1 MRAGAR
7 CGKTQMSQ
15 ELLQAMRQSIIDG
28 AADHAIELAQRALQA
43 GVDPLQAVNGGFVP
57 GVDYVGE
64 QFAARQMF
72 LPDLVMAAEAMK
84 AGIGVLEPEMRRR
97 GRQREF
103 LGRVVLGT
111 VKGDIH
117 EIGKTLVG
125 ILLSAAGFEVVD
137 LGVNVTAESFAAK
150 AGELQADI
158 VGVSSLLTT
167 TMALQR
173 GVVEALDRAQLR
185 PRVKIIVGGA
195 PVTRKWAE
203 EIGADGYGKDA
214 VGAVALAKL
223 LVGKSNGPAK

>member
-1 MRAGAR
+1 
-7 CGKTQMSQ
+7 MSN
-15 ELLQAMRQSIIDG
+15 ELFQAMRQSIIDG
-28 AADHAIELAQRALQA
+28 AADHATELARQALTA
-43 GVDPLQAVNGGFVP
+43 GIDPLQAVNNGFVP

-64 QFAARQMF
+64 QFARREMF

-84 AGIGVLEPEMRRR
+84 AGIAVLEPEMRRR
-97 GRQREF
+97 GMQRES

-137 LGVNVTAESFAAK
+137 LGVNVTAEMFAAK
-150 AGELQADI
+150 ARELNADI

-173 GVVEALDRAQLR
+173 GVVEALDLAQLR

-214 VGAVALAKL
+214 VGAVTLAKS
-223 LVGKSNGPAK
+223 LVGKSNGQAK

>member
-1 MRAGAR
+1 
-7 CGKTQMSQ
+7 MSN

-28 AADHAIELAQRALQA
+28 AADHATELAQQALAA
-43 GVDPLQAVNGGFVP
+43 GLDPLQAVNEGFVS

-64 QFAARQMF
+64 QFARREMF

-97 GRQREF
+97 GTQRES

-137 LGVNVTAESFAAK
+137 LGVNVTAEMFAAK
-150 AGELQADI
+150 ARELHADI
-158 VGVSSLLTT
+158 IGVSSLLTT

-173 GVVEALDRAQLR
+173 GVVEALDKAQLR

-214 VGAVALAKL
+214 VGAVALAKS
-223 LVGKSNGPAK
+223 LVGKSNGHVK

>member
-1 MRAGAR
+1 
-7 CGKTQMSQ
+7 MSN
-15 ELLQAMRQSIIDG
+15 ELFQAMRQSIIDG
-28 AADHAIELAQRALQA
+28 AADHATELARQALTA
-43 GVDPLQAVNGGFVP
+43 GIDPLQAVNNGFVR

-64 QFAARQMF
+64 QFARREMF

-84 AGIGVLEPEMRRR
+84 AGIAVLEPEMRRR
-97 GRQREF
+97 GMQRES

-137 LGVNVTAESFAAK
+137 LGVNVTAEMFAAK
-150 AGELQADI
+150 ARELNADI

-214 VGAVALAKL
+214 VGAVTLAKS
-223 LVGKSNGPAK
+223 LVGKSNGQAK

>member
-1 MRAGAR
+1 
-7 CGKTQMSQ
+7 MSE
-15 ELLQAMRQSIIDG
+15 ELLGAMRQSIIDG

-43 GVDPLQAVNGGFVP
+43 GMDPLQAVNGGFVP

-84 AGIGVLEPEMRRR
+84 AGIAVLEPEMHRR
-97 GRQREF
+97 GTQREF

-137 LGVNVTAESFAAK
+137 LGVNVTAEMFAAK
-150 AGELQADI
+150 ARELEADI

-173 GVVEALDRAQLR
+173 GVVEALDWAQMR
-185 PRVKIIVGGA
+185 PGVKIIVGGA

-214 VGAVALAKL
+214 VGAVGLAKS
-223 LVGKSNGPAK
+223 LVGKSNGQAK

>member
-1 MRAGAR
+1 
-7 CGKTQMSQ
+7 MSE
-15 ELLQAMRQSIIDG
+15 ELLRAMRQSIIDG
-28 AADHAIELAQRALQA
+28 AADHARELAQRALAA
-43 GVDPLQAVNGGFVP
+43 GMDPLQAVNGGFVP

-84 AGIGVLEPEMRRR
+84 AGIAVLEPEMRRR
-97 GRQREF
+97 GTQREF

-125 ILLSAAGFEVVD
+125 ILLSASGFEVVD
-137 LGVNVTAESFAAK
+137 LGVNVTAEMFAAK
-150 AGELQADI
+150 ARELEADI

-214 VGAVALAKL
+214 VGAVALVKSLA
-223 LVGKSNGPAK
+223 GKSNVQAR

>member
-1 MRAGAR
+1 
-7 CGKTQMSQ
+7 MSE
-15 ELLQAMRQSIIDG
+15 ELFQAMRQSIIDG
-28 AADHAIELAQRALQA
+28 AADHATELAQQALAA
-43 GVDPLQAVNGGFVP
+43 GIDPLQAVNHGFVP

-64 QFAARQMF
+64 QFARRQMF

-84 AGIGVLEPEMRRR
+84 AGIGVLEPEMKRR
-97 GRQREF
+97 GTQREF

-137 LGVNVTAESFAAK
+137 LGVNVTAEMFAAK
-150 AGELQADI
+150 ASELQADI

-214 VGAVALAKL
+214 VGAVALAKS
-223 LVGKSNGPAK
+223 LVGKSNGQAN

>member
-1 MRAGAR
+1 
-7 CGKTQMSQ
+7 MSQ

-28 AADHAIELAQRALQA
+28 AADHAVELAQRALAA
-43 GVDPLQAVNGGFVP
+43 GVDPLQAVNSGFVP

-125 ILLSAAGFEVVD
+125 ILLSAGGFEVVD
-137 LGVNVTAESFAAK
+137 LGVNVTAETFAAK

-203 EIGADGYGKDA
+203 EIGADG
-214 VGAVALAKL
+214 
-223 LVGKSNGPAK
+223 

>member
-1 MRAGAR
+1 
-7 CGKTQMSQ
+7 MSE
-15 ELLQAMRQSIIDG
+15 ELLGAMRQSIIDG

-43 GVDPLQAVNGGFVP
+43 GMDPLQAVNGGFVP

-84 AGIGVLEPEMRRR
+84 AGIAVLEPEMHRR
-97 GRQREF
+97 GTQREF

-137 LGVNVTAESFAAK
+137 LGVNVTAEMFAAK
-150 AGELQADI
+150 ARELEADI

-173 GVVEALDRAQLR
+173 GVVEALDRAQMR
-185 PRVKIIVGGA
+185 PGVKIIVGGA

-214 VGAVALAKL
+214 VGAVGLAKS
-223 LVGKSNGPAK
+223 LVGKSNGQAK

>member
-1 MRAGAR
+1 M
-7 CGKTQMSQ
+7 
-15 ELLQAMRQSIIDG
+15 
-28 AADHAIELAQRALQA
+28 
-43 GVDPLQAVNGGFVP
+43 
-57 GVDYVGE
+57 
-64 QFAARQMF
+64 
-72 LPDLVMAAEAMK
+72 
-84 AGIGVLEPEMRRR
+84 
-97 GRQREF
+97 QRES

-137 LGVNVTAESFAAK
+137 LGVNVTAEMFAAK
-150 AGELQADI
+150 ARELNADI

-185 PRVKIIVGGA
+185 PPVKIIVGGA

-214 VGAVALAKL
+214 VGAVTLAKS
-223 LVGKSNGPAK
+223 LVGKSNGQAK

>member
-223 LVGKSNGPAK
+223 LVGKSNGQAK

>member
-1 MRAGAR
+1 
-7 CGKTQMSQ
+7 MSN
-15 ELLQAMRQSIIDG
+15 ELFQAMRQSIIDG
-28 AADHAIELAQRALQA
+28 AADHATDLAGQALTA
-43 GVDPLQAVNGGFVP
+43 GIDPLQAVNNGFVP

-64 QFAARQMF
+64 QFARREMF

-84 AGIGVLEPEMRRR
+84 AGIAVLEPEMRRR
-97 GRQREF
+97 GMQRES

-137 LGVNVTAESFAAK
+137 LGVNVTAEMFAAK
-150 AGELQADI
+150 ARELNADI

-214 VGAVALAKL
+214 VGAVTLAKS
-223 LVGKSNGPAK
+223 LVGKSNGQAK

>member
-1 MRAGAR
+1 
-7 CGKTQMSQ
+7 MSQ

-28 AADHAIELAQRALQA
+28 AADHAIELAQRALEA
-43 GVDPLQAVNGGFVP
+43 GIDPLQAVNGGFVP
-57 GVDYVGE
+57 GMDYVGE

-84 AGIGVLEPEMRRR
+84 AGIAVLEPEMRRR
-97 GRQREF
+97 GTQREF

-137 LGVNVTAESFAAK
+137 LGVNVTGEMFAAK
-150 AGELQADI
+150 ARELQADI

-185 PRVKIIVGGA
+185 PGVKIIVGGA

-214 VGAVALAKL
+214 IGAVALAKS
-223 LVGKSNGPAK
+223 LVGKANEQAR

>member
-1 MRAGAR
+1 
-7 CGKTQMSQ
+7 MSN
-15 ELLQAMRQSIIDG
+15 ELFQAMRQSIIDG
-28 AADHAIELAQRALQA
+28 AADHATELARQALTA
-43 GVDPLQAVNGGFVP
+43 GVDPLQAVNNGFVP

-64 QFAARQMF
+64 QFARREMF

-84 AGIGVLEPEMRRR
+84 AGIAVLEPEMRRR
-97 GRQREF
+97 GMQRES

-137 LGVNVTAESFAAK
+137 LGVNVTAEMFAAK
-150 AGELQADI
+150 ARELNADI

-185 PRVKIIVGGA
+185 PPVKIIVGGA

-214 VGAVALAKL
+214 VGAVTLAKS
-223 LVGKSNGPAK
+223 LVGKSNGQAK

>member
-1 MRAGAR
+1 
-7 CGKTQMSQ
+7 MSE
-15 ELLQAMRQSIIDG
+15 ELLRAMRQSIIDG

-43 GVDPLQAVNGGFVP
+43 GMDPLQAVNGGFVP

-84 AGIGVLEPEMRRR
+84 AGIAVLEPEMRRR
-97 GRQREF
+97 GTQREF

-137 LGVNVTAESFAAK
+137 LGVNVTAEMFAAK
-150 AGELQADI
+150 ARELQADI

-214 VGAVALAKL
+214 VGAVALAKS
-223 LVGKSNGPAK
+223 LVGESNGQAR

>member
-173 GVVEALDRAQLR
+173 GVVEALERAQLR

-214 VGAVALAKL
+214 VGAVALAKS
-223 LVGKSNGPAK
+223 LVGKSNGQAK

>member
-1 MRAGAR
+1 
-7 CGKTQMSQ
+7 MSN
-15 ELLQAMRQSIIDG
+15 ELFQAMRQSIIDG
-28 AADHAIELAQRALQA
+28 AADHATELARQALTA
-43 GVDPLQAVNGGFVP
+43 GIDPLQAVNNGFVP

-64 QFAARQMF
+64 QFARREMF

-84 AGIGVLEPEMRRR
+84 AGIAVLEPEMRRR
-97 GRQREF
+97 GMQRES

-137 LGVNVTAESFAAK
+137 LGVNVTAEMFAAK
-150 AGELQADI
+150 ARELDADI

-185 PRVKIIVGGA
+185 PRVRIIVGGA

-214 VGAVALAKL
+214 VGAVTLAKS
-223 LVGKSNGPAK
+223 LVGKSNGQAK

>member
-1 MRAGAR
+1 MRGR
-7 CGKTQMSQ
+7 CAPEIMSE
-15 ELLQAMRQSIIDG
+15 ELFQAMRQSIVDG
-28 AADHAIELAQRALQA
+28 AAEHAIELAQRALEA
-43 GVDPLQAVNGGFVP
+43 GIDPLQAVNHGFVP
-57 GVDYVGE
+57 GVEHVGE
-64 QFAARQMF
+64 QFAKRQMF

-84 AGIGVLEPEMRRR
+84 AGIGILEPEMRRQ

-137 LGVNVTAESFAAK
+137 LGVNVSGETFAAK
-150 AGELQADI
+150 ARELEADI

-173 GVVEALDRAQLR
+173 GVVEALERAQLR

-195 PVTRKWAE
+195 PVTRVWAE

-214 VGAVALAKL
+214 VGAVALAKSL
-223 LVGKSNGPAK
+223 LGKGNGQAK